1 MFRIAAILTLLVY
14 ADPSALAQSIVRPGQ
29 PLGVIPAPVLP
40 LPGSPL
46 RQITF
51 RQPVRMPALANP
63 LSNYWWYAAWP
74 VWYDEPPVAFNNAI
88 PLPAAAPLL
97 AAPIELRA
105 RLTLNLP
112 LGARVWLA
120 GKEVDAAATPVMLES
135 PVLRDGQAYSFDV
148 KVTWRELGRTEER
161 ERTVRVDAGERKS
174 LTYFGGK

>member
-1 MFRIAAILTLLVY
+1 MFRIAAILTFLVY

-29 PLGVIPAPVLP
+29 PLGVIPAPVLS

-46 RQITF
+46 PQITF
-51 RQPVRMPALANP
+51 RQPARMPVVVNP
-63 LSNYWWYAAWP
+63 LPNYWWYATRP
-74 VWYDEPPVAFNNAI
+74 GWYDEPPVAFNNAI

-97 AAPIELRA
+97 PAPIELRA
-105 RLTLNLP
+105 RLTLNLAAS
-112 LGARVWLA
+112 ARVWLA
-120 GKEVDAAATPVMLES
+120 GKEVDAAATPVILES

-161 ERTVRVDAGERKS
+161 ARIVRVDAGESKS